1 MVPSHDSSA
10 TKKEK
15 VWELLQKCIFTDI
28 PTGEMEMGEQSE
40 SLANGL
46 FILSRNNN
54 NQNFTSYE
62 IFESHADTYSIS
74 RNPCHVMSNG

>member
-1 MVPSHDSSA
+1 MIVQLQR
-10 TKKEK
+10 KKRCENHI
-15 VWELLQKCIFTDI
+15 QKCIFTDI

-46 FILSRNNN
+46 FILSRNNH

-62 IFESHADTYSIS
+62 IFESHADAYSIMRS
-74 RNPCHVMSNG
+74 LPCDEK